1 MVRSVFMGVAVVLAV
16 AGGARQAGAAD
27 CYCTD
32 QTGSRVEMGAVI
44 CLHVD
49 GRAFLARCEMSLNNP
64 MWRELKTGCL
74 SSEVSPGPLD
84 ILESLKQGIAAGR
97 VYSKI

>member
-1 MVRSVFMGVAVVLAV
+1 MVRSVFMGLAVVLAV
-16 AGGARQAGAAD
+16 AAGTHRAEAAD

-32 QTGSRVEMGAVI
+32 QTGGRVEMGEVI

-64 MWRELKTGCL
+64 MWRDLKTGCL

-84 ILESLKQGIAAGR
+84 ILESLKQDVAAGR
-97 VYSKI
+97 VHPKI